1 MTRRASVH
9 AFALAVA
16 LASTAH
22 GARAADVRD
31 VSRRE
36 TVLLLPTLTPGGDDA
51 AGKALHAPTVA
62 DGEVRAR
69 ADELDATLREAIED
83 SGFSLAIPDADELAR
98 GLRDSSLVERATA
111 GEHGRWVLSPRLE
124 REAGR
129 WHLRF
134 VAVAPGDRELRV
146 RIDEA
151 TTLDLPARALVAL
164 RQLLLRR
171 SASQPV
177 APLIES
183 PASSAQNGVLAPPRT
198 SGRMILA
205 LTGAAFGA
213 FGGYAVERS
222 SGSSDSRLV
231 FPLIA
236 VGSTV
241 GAGAA
246 ILAADEW
253 NLASDSAY
261 AVGLGVVTGTIGG
274 YALGREYASGSPE
287 ISPFAY
293 GVSGG
298 VVGLALSIRA
308 VSQSTGTDVAPIIGS
323 GAFLGALGGGLT
335 ARMIDGG
342 LHGSPTLGVGEGIGA
357 GLVAAAVLASVAQPD
372 PNRLVNLDFGAGL
385 GALVGAAAGSPF
397 LLQSASTSTGRAF
410 LACTTGGALAGGIL
424 GWWLAPST
432 VTARPMSVGPM
443 LGQGTG
449 LTIAGVF

>member
-1 MTRRASVH
+1 M
-9 AFALAVA
+9 
-16 LASTAH
+16 
-22 GARAADVRD
+22 
-31 VSRRE
+31 
-36 TVLLLPTLTPGGDDA
+36 LLLPTLTPGGDDA
-51 AGKALHAPTVA
+51 AGNAIHAPTVA

-177 APLIES
+177 APPIES
-183 PASSAQNGVLAPPRT
+183 PESSSARNGVLAPPRT
-198 SGRMILA
+198 SGRMTLA

-274 YALGREYASGSPE
+274 YALGRQYASGNPE

-308 VSQSTGTDVAPIIGS
+308 VSLSTGTDVAPIIAS

-342 LHGSPTLGVGEGIGA
+342 LHASPTLGVGEGIGA

-372 PNRLVNLDFGAGL
+372 PNHLVNVDFGAGL

-397 LLQSASTSTGRAF
+397 LLQSATTSTDRAF